1 MTDNIIRI
9 NRGDRK
15 TFKLVAKSGSFKVGD
30 IIKFS
35 IVRKK
40 KFDDVVLQK
49 KFIVEEEGI
58 EFYFTLTKED
68 TTIGEIINKPVT
80 YWYEIEYNG
89 DQTIIGYDENK
100 QKEFILMPEA
110 KDLEVVDN
118 VN

>member
-15 TFKLVAKSGSFKVGD
+15 TFRLVAKSGSFKVGD

-35 IVRKK
+35 VVKK
-40 KFDDVVLQK
+40 KNFNEVVLQK
-49 KFIVEEEGI
+49 KFVINEDGTD
-58 EFYFTLTKED
+58 FYFTLTKKD

-100 QKEFILMPEA
+100 QKEFILLPEA
-110 KDLEVVDN
+110 KDVEVVDN
-118 VN
+118 VD